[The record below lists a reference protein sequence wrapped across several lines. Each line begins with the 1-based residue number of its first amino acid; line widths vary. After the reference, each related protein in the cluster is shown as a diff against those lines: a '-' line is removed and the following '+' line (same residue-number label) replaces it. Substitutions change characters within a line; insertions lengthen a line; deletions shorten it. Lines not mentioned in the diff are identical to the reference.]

1 MDMPD
6 VSFIVCTRSRPRRLL
21 RAVGSIARTIE
32 TCPDLRCEIVVMENG
47 SQPEL
52 RLDAEEIQS
61 VSRPAECRLLW
72 LDGGGLSVAR
82 NAAMAAARGQLF
94 IFTDDDCTVS
104 LSYLSELRKHLEDE
118 GQDAI
123 IGGSVIVPDP
133 EDQHFTM
140 KDAEEPQVYDPSW
153 HPGGFVQG
161 CNFAMTREVS
171 LRIGPF
177 DRRFGAGTPMRA
189 GEDTD
194 YLIRA
199 HGVGVP
205 ILYFPDMRVNH
216 YHGRTTRDEVKRL
229 HRDYSFANGALYA
242 KHLVQHPWLMR
253 HFYYA
258 ARNAAK
264 EPMGGAL
271 FDRNHDL
278 SWSSVVKQNIA
289 GAVAFA
295 VRGGKKRP

>member
-1 MDMPD
+1 MDNPD
-6 VSFIVCTRSRPRRLL
+6 VSFIVCTRSRPRQLL
-21 RAVGSIARTIE
+21 RAIGSISRTIE
-32 TCPDLRCEIVVMENG
+32 ACPELRSEIVIVENG
-47 SQPEL
+47 SQPDL
-52 RLDAEEIQS
+52 RLDAEEVQS

-82 NAAMAAARGQLF
+82 NAAMAAARGQLLV
-94 IFTDDDCTVS
+94 FTDDDCTVS
-104 LSYLSELRKHLEDE
+104 VPYLSELWKHVQSE
-118 GQDAI
+118 GRDAI
-123 IGGSVIVPDP
+123 FGGSVIVPDP
-133 EDQHFTM
+133 DDQHFTM
-140 KDAEEPQVYDPSW
+140 KDAVEPQVFDRSS

-161 CNFAMTREVS
+161 CNFAMTRDVS

-177 DRRFGAGTPMRA
+177 DRRFGAGTSMRA

-199 HGVGVP
+199 HGLGIP

-216 YHGRTTRDEVKRL
+216 HHGRKTREEVQRL

-242 KHLVQHPWLMR
+242 KHLAGHPWLMW

-264 EPMGGAL
+264 EQLGGAF
-271 FDRNHDL
+271 FDGNHEL
-278 SWSSVVKQNIA
+278 SWASVLKQNLA
-289 GAVAFA
+289 GAMAFA
-295 VRGGKKRP
+295 VNRGRKRQ